1 MRIEI
6 IGTGSIGL
14 LFAVKLQLAGYDVR
28 LWTRSA
34 EQAQLL
40 ERQGVTFHSLQ
51 GAVQHGI
58 KLRSCAIS
66 TLAAEIVD
74 EERHSPCYAILA
86 VKQSHLQ
93 EELLQQLAQLAS
105 IRSYNAIVAL
115 QNGCGHIEKLA
126 AYMKLPILTAVT
138 SEAAKRLE
146 RSVIAHTGQGETWI
160 GDELA
165 RDIGAV
171 HQKNI
176 EKMLEKAGFTAFM
189 SKIIK
194 EQVYRKLIRNAV
206 INPLTALF
214 DVTNG
219 ELPQLPLRRKLMEQL
234 FNETKQILLAEEPN
248 MMTSSFDDIL
258 QLCEATASNTSS
270 MRADLL
276 AGAATEVTYING
288 AVAHIAA
295 RYRIPAPLN
304 ESIVHMIEALHPE
317 RSG

>member
-1 MRIEI
+1 MRFEI

-14 LFAVKLQLAGYDVR
+14 LFAVKLQLAGCDVR
-28 LWTRSA
+28 LWTRSP
-34 EQAQLL
+34 EQAQVL
-40 ERQGVTFHSLQ
+40 ERQGVAFHDLQ

-58 KLRSCAIS
+58 KLRSHAIS
-66 TLAAEIVD
+66 SPAAVAELAG
-74 EERHSPCYAILA
+74 EEHRSPCYAILA
-86 VKQSHLQ
+86 VKQAHLQ
-93 EELLQQLAQLAS
+93 EELLHELTQLAS
-105 IRSYNAIVAL
+105 IRNYAAIVAL

-126 AYMKLPILTAVT
+126 AYMKTPVLTAVT
-138 SEAAKRLE
+138 SEAAKRLD

-189 SKIIK
+189 SKTIK

-214 DVTNG
+214 DVANG
-219 ELPQLPLRRKLMEQL
+219 ELPQSPLRRTLMKQL
-234 FNETKQILLAEEPN
+234 FNETKQILLAEQPN
-248 MMTSSFDDIL
+248 LATSSFDDIL
-258 QLCEATASNTSS
+258 QLCEATAGNTSS

-276 AGAATEVTYING
+276 AGAVTEVSYING

-295 RYRIPAPLN
+295 RHQIPAPLN

-317 RSG
+317 R